1 MILSCIILFLIFF
14 LVGKFFLDQFSILE
28 STVLGMFLCYFFII
42 TFILLNINFEN
53 IFFIILLL
61 SFFSTFR
68 LVYVNYNNLKI
79 FFSLRNFLKLK
90 NIKIVLKNL
99 FIYTIVILFFFENI
113 YDILRNPLEA
123 GDALAF
129 WFYKAKFFIYNPG
142 LEHFPQINY
151 PNFTSSLWSISLYL
165 FKDNFNLSRIIL
177 TFILFI
183 NILLVYYK
191 FLQTNKNFLINSL
204 LLFIFLAF
212 YSFSTFGGNFRYS
225 NSGYA
230 DIIMTAFLMSGFSYG
245 FLSFANGK
253 FFFKDYFFSCF
264 SLGILSSIKNEGLI
278 ISIAILLITNFIF
291 LLNFFNLYKK
301 NFKIILLC
309 NIFFIVISLSPLIIF
324 KFLQLFVNENNVFS
338 MFFELSN
345 LINIQWERF
354 QMITKYF
361 ILALI
366 ENRVIGIIILPLVFF
381 NILYTKK
388 FNIILQFIFLITI
401 FCLVYI
407 FIIYLLTKMPLEWHL
422 VTSLNRIFF
431 PFTGIISSLCF
442 LILNYDY
449 NKDQ

>member
-1 MILSCIILFLIFF
+1 M
-14 LVGKFFLDQFSILE
+14 
-28 STVLGMFLCYFFII
+28 
-42 TFILLNINFEN
+42 
-53 IFFIILLL
+53 
-61 SFFSTFR
+61 
-68 LVYVNYNNLKI
+68 
-79 FFSLRNFLKLK
+79 
-90 NIKIVLKNL
+90 
-99 FIYTIVILFFFENI
+99 
-113 YDILRNPLEA
+113 
-123 GDALAF
+123 
-129 WFYKAKFFIYNPG
+129 
-142 LEHFPQINY
+142 EHFPQINY

-345 LINIQWERF
+345 LINIQWEKF